1 MDEIFNY
8 LANIFI
14 LNGFS
19 LFMIGSSSRDYLLNK
34 EISDYDF
41 VTDATPTEIEKFLIV
56 DSTFKKF
63 GVVKLKYMGKHIDIA
78 TLRMENDY
86 IDNRHPSNITF
97 VKDIFLDYK
106 RRDFTINCIYI
117 DYKYNVIDPTNM
129 GVKDLKNKILR
140 FIKPIEISIAEDPLR
155 ILRAFRFKEQYNLT
169 FVGNEEEILFK
180 HKDLLNKINKQKIL
194 EERSKYKKV
203 GGKKYDELFK

>member
-8 LANIFI
+8 LSNIFI

-41 VTDATPTEIEKFLIV
+41 VTDATPTEIEKFLNV

-86 IDNRHPSNITF
+86 IDNRHPSKITF
-97 VKDIFLDYK
+97 VKDIFLDY
-106 RRDFTINCIYI
+106 
-117 DYKYNVIDPTNM
+117 
-129 GVKDLKNKILR
+129 
-140 FIKPIEISIAEDPLR
+140 
-155 ILRAFRFKEQYNLT
+155 
-169 FVGNEEEILFK
+169 
-180 HKDLLNKINKQKIL
+180 
-194 EERSKYKKV
+194 RS
-203 GGKKYDELFK
+203 

>member
-8 LANIFI
+8 LSNTFI

-41 VTDATPTEIEKFLIV
+41 VTDATPTEIEKFLNV

-63 GVVKLKYMGKHIDIA
+63 GVVKLKYMRKHIDIA

-86 IDNRHPSNITF
+86 IDNRHPSKITF

-169 FVGNEEEILFK
+169 FVK
-180 HKDLLNKINKQKIL
+180 
-194 EERSKYKKV
+194 
-203 GGKKYDELFK
+203 

>member
-1 MDEIFNY
+1 MPKAKYAEIY
-8 LANIFI
+8 
-14 LNGFS
+14 
-19 LFMIGSSSRDYLLNK
+19 
-34 EISDYDF
+34 
-41 VTDATPTEIEKFLIV
+41 
-56 DSTFKKF
+56 
-63 GVVKLKYMGKHIDIA
+63 
-78 TLRMENDY
+78 
-86 IDNRHPSNITF
+86 
-97 VKDIFLDYK
+97 
-106 RRDFTINCIYI
+106 
-117 DYKYNVIDPTNM
+117 
-129 GVKDLKNKILR
+129 KDLKNKILR

>member
-1 MDEIFNY
+1 MVLRINGKTIENWSLEELQVIIKESEIY
-8 LANIFI
+8 
-14 LNGFS
+14 
-19 LFMIGSSSRDYLLNK
+19 R
-34 EISDYDF
+34 
-41 VTDATPTEIEKFLIV
+41 
-56 DSTFKKF
+56 
-63 GVVKLKYMGKHIDIA
+63 
-78 TLRMENDY
+78 ENE
-86 IDNRHPSNITF
+86 
-97 VKDIFLDYK
+97 
-106 RRDFTINCIYI
+106 YI